1 MEGRGDQVFYLKVFF
16 LIVLIVTLLYL
27 LNNKP
32 GKEMKEEVE
41 EDITADNITEVF
53 IEEAE
58 EPITVE
64 EQPIAIEPVPP
75 PVAQPVPQPV
85 AQPAP
90 QPTPEELKA
99 QEMQQL
105 IQRYNLPDSLKAD
118 LFSIEEIG
126 QDILKITKKLSNDT
140 PVRYVYVPSKEEVT
154 EITGGTFKFVYGNK
168 TYYFVNGVYYE
179 YEKYQIFRIDD
190 EVDRLLGRNLNY
202 RQSNEIEKIIYV
214 CQLTPKSFMALIGS
228 ESSYDKA
235 QMYFFDTGVDKVRFV
250 SLAKEEALQFKD
262 VECIS

>member
-85 AQPAP
+85 AQP
-90 QPTPEELKA
+90 
-99 QEMQQL
+99 
-105 IQRYNLPDSLKAD
+105 
-118 LFSIEEIG
+118 
-126 QDILKITKKLSNDT
+126 
-140 PVRYVYVPSKEEVT
+140 
-154 EITGGTFKFVYGNK
+154 
-168 TYYFVNGVYYE
+168 
-179 YEKYQIFRIDD
+179 
-190 EVDRLLGRNLNY
+190 
-202 RQSNEIEKIIYV
+202 
-214 CQLTPKSFMALIGS
+214 
-228 ESSYDKA
+228 
-235 QMYFFDTGVDKVRFV
+235 
-250 SLAKEEALQFKD
+250 
-262 VECIS
+262 